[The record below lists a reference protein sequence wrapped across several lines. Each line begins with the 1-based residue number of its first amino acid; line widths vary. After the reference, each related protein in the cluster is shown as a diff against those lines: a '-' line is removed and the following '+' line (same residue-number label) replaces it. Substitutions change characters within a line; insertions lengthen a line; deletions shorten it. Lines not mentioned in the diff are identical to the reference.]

1 MKKPASVKKSK
12 KSAEKAGGAER
23 HYNTL
28 ISPVITEKST
38 LASEHNQVVFRV
50 PLEASKPEIAEAV
63 EALFK
68 VKVKSVNT
76 LRNKGKNKQFQGR
89 PYTRSTVK
97 KAIVT
102 LEDGHSIDVTGRI

>member
-1 MKKPASVKKSK
+1 MSKAAKKATKS
-12 KSAEKAGGAER
+12 GGAER

-28 ISPVITEKST
+28 VAPVITEKST
-38 LASEHNQVVFRV
+38 MASQNNQVVFRV
-50 PLEASKPEIAEAV
+50 PLEATKPEIAEAV

-76 LRNKGKNKQFQGR
+76 LRTKGKNKHFQGR

-97 KAIVT
+97 KAVVT
-102 LEDGHSIDVTGRI
+102 LEDGHAIDVTGRI